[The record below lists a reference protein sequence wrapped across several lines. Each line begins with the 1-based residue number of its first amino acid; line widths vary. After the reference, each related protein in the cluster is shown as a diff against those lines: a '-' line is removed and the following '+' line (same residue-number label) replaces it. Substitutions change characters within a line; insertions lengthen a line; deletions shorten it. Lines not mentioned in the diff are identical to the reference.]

1 MDELSKR
8 RLAHNEELFREV
20 NEQVDA
26 LQDKLGGGDALFVCE
41 CSDPECTSSIRLTR
55 RQYEDVR
62 ESANRFVLIPGHER
76 PELERVVEEHGT
88 YVVVEKPRRLTQDS

>member
-1 MDELSKR
+1 VDELSKR
-8 RLAHNEELFREV
+8 RLAHNEQLFRAV

-55 RQYEDVR
+55 SQYEDVR
-62 ESANRFVLIPGHER
+62 SSPERFVLLPGHAL
-76 PELERVVEEHGT
+76 PDLERIVEEHDG
-88 YVVVEKPRRLTQDS
+88 YIVVEKPKRLAQDS